1 MGHLPQTPE
10 VSAGLLTCELGQVS
24 PLPVARPPQ
33 PLSAPKAPCPL
44 YPVSRTLPRHGGV
57 RERPGIPARSLLPQ
71 PTTAGWRRRCR
82 RGRHSM
88 RLASSSETWRC
99 MGKFGGRIYLHVR
112 DESGRRLTQNTETV
126 LLSNIDRNIISDV
139 SVEKAPQTCM
149 LKLQIV
155 RPTAGR
161 KQAANQCGRRRCC
174 CLPAAADRPTVL
186 SINYSIT
193 LCDTL
198 KS

>member
-1 MGHLPQTPE
+1 MRARSGLSPPSGTPTAAFIR
-10 VSAGLLTCELGQVS
+10 SQS
-24 PLPVARPPQ
+24 
-33 PLSAPKAPCPL
+33 
-44 YPVSRTLPRHGGV
+44 TLPAVPRLAHAATAGGGV
-57 RERPGIPARSLLPQ
+57 RERPGIPAARSLLPQ

-161 KQAANQCGRRRCC
+161 KQAASQCGRRRCC
-174 CLPAAADRPTVL
+174 LPAADRPTVL

-198 KS
+198 IS